1 MENDLYT
8 DHTPDSDCVKFPD
21 FGSREHLEWIS
32 RRQQKNIQFR
42 QQCEEWAK
50 VPLEIKRAM
59 AA

>member
-1 MENDLYT
+1 LYT